1 MKIIEVN
8 DLTVFSKDGTTQVLR
23 DVNFNI
29 NEKEFLGILGPSGCG
44 KSTLLKVMS
53 GLEKPSY
60 GEILFKGALVE
71 EPTKDIAIVFQHS
84 ALLPWKSILENV
96 RLPVEA
102 RGFDLEKSRAI
113 SMKFIKKVGLKG
125 FENSFPRDISEGM
138 RHAASL
144 ARALAMDPDVILM
157 DEPFSSLDAFG
168 ADKLRKLTLQI
179 WKSLKAHASTFVL
192 VTHSVEEAVFMC
204 DRILVMSHRP
214 GKIIKDIKIDIPR
227 PRERYA
233 RGKKFFRYCDNIKAL
248 MAPKQRAKNGHQN
261 DKNNNNRGK

>member
-8 DLTVFSKDGTTQVLR
+8 DLTVFSRDGTAQVLR
-23 DVNFNI
+23 DVNFSI
-29 NEKEFLGILGPSGCG
+29 NEKEFLGIIGPSGCG

-60 GEILFKGALVE
+60 GEILFKGVPVE

-84 ALLPWKSILENV
+84 ALLPWKSVLENV
-96 RLPVEA
+96 RLPLEA
-102 RGFDLEKSRAI
+102 RGLGLEKSRSIAI
-113 SMKFIKKVGLKG
+113 KFIKKVGLKG
-125 FENSFPRDISEGM
+125 FENSFPREISEGM
-138 RHAASL
+138 RHTASL

-168 ADKLRKLTLQI
+168 ADKLKKLTLQI
-179 WKSLKAHASTFVL
+179 WKSLRARASTFVL

-214 GKIIKDIKIDIPR
+214 GKIIRDIRIDIPR

-233 RGKKFFRYCDNIKAL
+233 RGKKFFRYCDTIKAL
-248 MAPKQRAKNGHQN
+248 MSPKYRVKNGHQN
-261 DKNNNNRGK
+261 NKNNNNRGK